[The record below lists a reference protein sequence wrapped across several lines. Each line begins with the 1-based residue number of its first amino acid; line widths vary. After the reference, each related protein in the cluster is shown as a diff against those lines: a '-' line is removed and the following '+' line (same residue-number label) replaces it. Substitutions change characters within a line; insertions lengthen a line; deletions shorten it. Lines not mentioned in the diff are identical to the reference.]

1 MAFNKLLIVECDL
14 GGFKQGASQGGA
26 AVVLQLKNKPKL
38 LNIIKTP
45 NCILRKSSTPQAH
58 YLDEINQCIESL
70 SKEVS
75 DFLQENGDEKL
86 IVFSG
91 DHSTACG
98 TLAGVKNAY
107 PNKRIGAI
115 WIDAHADI
123 NSPYT
128 SDSGNMH
135 GMPVAAAMG
144 FDHKEIAIN
153 KLNNITYSLWE
164 STKSICNKAI
174 HPDDFVYIGIRDL
187 DKIEWD
193 IIDQHNIKY
202 YSVEDVKLA
211 GGANIAQQTLDY
223 LSLCDFIYISF
234 DIDSLDS
241 SLVPGTGMP
250 ADNGLSLDCVNS
262 LFDTL
267 LRSKKIKA
275 LEVVEVNPLLDSNNK
290 TTKTIA
296 SLLDNFM

>member
-1 MAFNKLLIVECDL
+1 MTFNKCIIVECDL
-14 GGFKQGASQGGA
+14 GGFKKGASQGGD
-26 AVVLQLKNKPKL
+26 AVVLQLKNKPEL
-38 LNIIKTP
+38 LNVIKTP
-45 NCILRKSSTPQAH
+45 NCILRKSNTPQSH
-58 YLDEINQCIESL
+58 YLDEINQCLDSL
-70 SKEVS
+70 SRDVS
-75 DFLQENGDEKL
+75 DFLQENVEDKL

-115 WIDAHADI
+115 WIDAHGDI
-123 NSPYT
+123 HSPYT

-144 FDHKEIAIN
+144 LDHKEIAVN
-153 KLNNITYSLWE
+153 KLDNVTNSLWE
-164 STKSICNKAI
+164 NTKSICNQAI
-174 HPDDFVYIGIRDL
+174 QPADFVYIGIRDL
-187 DKIEWD
+187 DKVEWD
-193 IIDQHNIKY
+193 IIELHDIKY
-202 YSVEDVKLA
+202 YSVEEVKVV
-211 GGANIAQQTLDY
+211 GGAGIAQQTLDH

-250 ADNGLSLDCVNS
+250 ADNGLSLDCVKS
-262 LFDTL
+262 IFDTL

-275 LEVVEVNPLLDSNNK
+275 LEVVEVNPLLDTNNK

-296 SLLDNFM
+296 SLLDDFM